1 MTRLHGPAIRGG
13 LRSRESRRG
22 LLQLGDS
29 LIMYKGSRR
38 RLSIARGDMRFGL
51 RFGPHCVCCAVR
63 WANRVRNAVVEIS
76 QNGVYFRRV
85 APLAQRLEQRPFK
98 SWVVGSNPT
107 GGTAKPL
114 ETLASKGFQ
123 FPRFLAPDAIS
134 RTHRSTTRIP
144 QLADQTTRTIQDA
157 QAILIAHNCTHGSK
171 PEIQSTYVHSAE
183 RLTRGNHLF
192 HNRIAPI

>member
-1 MTRLHGPAIRGG
+1 
-13 LRSRESRRG
+13 
-22 LLQLGDS
+22 
-29 LIMYKGSRR
+29 MYKGSRR

-114 ETLASKGFQ
+114 ETLASKGFSIPAIFWLQTQLVALTLFAPQIRIVTSSSAPVNTLPSPSSDSSPLQARRLAGMAPCRFQKASANTAAIGKWEIEKRLQ
-123 FPRFLAPDAIS
+123 FQRTRPSLLKKSLGGSYHSSSEFL
-134 RTHRSTTRIP
+134 
-144 QLADQTTRTIQDA
+144 
-157 QAILIAHNCTHGSK
+157 
-171 PEIQSTYVHSAE
+171 
-183 RLTRGNHLF
+183 
-192 HNRIAPI
+192 

>member
-1 MTRLHGPAIRGG
+1 
-13 LRSRESRRG
+13 
-22 LLQLGDS
+22 
-29 LIMYKGSRR
+29 MYKGSRR

-63 WANRVRNAVVEIS
+63 WANRVRKRVRNAVVEIS

-134 RTHRSTTRIP
+134 RTHIVRAPNTDCHIIIRAGKHPAVAIIGFLTLTGKTPCRDGALPIP
-144 QLADQTTRTIQDA
+144 KGFRQYSGNRKVGNREKI
-157 QAILIAHNCTHGSK
+157 AIPTNT
-171 PEIQSTYVHSAE
+171 P
-183 RLTRGNHLF
+183 
-192 HNRIAPI
+192 

>member
-1 MTRLHGPAIRGG
+1 MTRLHGPAIRGS

-63 WANRVRNAVVEIS
+63 WANRVRKRVRNAVVEIS

-107 GGTAKPL
+107 GGT
-114 ETLASKGFQ
+114 TN
-123 FPRFLAPDAIS
+123 PRN
-134 RTHRSTTRIP
+134 R
-144 QLADQTTRTIQDA
+144 
-157 QAILIAHNCTHGSK
+157 NGSK
-171 PEIQSTYVHSAE
+171 DFLFRPAWLLEWCPMSCTTILVAKMPVTTVPPSSPAMTIRARAVTIPSASSLSPPTTS
-183 RLTRGNHLF
+183 RATT
-192 HNRIAPI
+192 AAC